1 MTASGQPPVDLIRW
15 TLERYLP
22 GWLMLLCVVAF
33 FWPTLNQGTWD
44 PFVASKGYLKYLIAV
59 TMFFIGSLL
68 PREELLAVFRR
79 WPLVLFGTAVQYCSM
94 PTLAYLWGRAMGLQ
108 GPFLIGVLIVGC
120 VPGAMASNVLTL
132 VARGNV
138 SYSVSL
144 TTSATLLSP
153 LVVPFV
159 MWLTV
164 GQFAQFPVV
173 GTGIELFLMVVFP
186 VGLGYTL
193 SQLSAKWQR
202 VCHWLGPIIAN
213 LVILWII
220 AVVVAVNRET
230 LRQLTGPLVGALIGV
245 NVGGYL
251 AGFVAGWAIQLPVTM
266 RRALTLEIGMQNAG
280 LGTTLA
286 LLLFPSQPQVAVPC
300 ALYTFGCMFT
310 GTLLARVMAACR
322 LPQDPNL
329 FADSA
334 KTCNCSSE

>member
-1 MTASGQPPVDLIRW
+1 MNAIRQV
-15 TLERYLP
+15 LERYLP
-22 GWLMLLCVVAF
+22 VWLVLLCTLAF
-33 FWPTLNQGTWD
+33 FWPRLSLGLWD
-44 PFVASKGYLKYLIAV
+44 PFVASKGSLKYLIGV

-68 PREELLAVFRR
+68 PREELLTVFRR
-79 WPLVLFGTAVQYCSM
+79 WPLVVFGTAVQYCSM
-94 PTLAYLWGRAMGLQ
+94 PALAYFTGQLMGLE
-108 GPFLIGVLIVGC
+108 GPFLLGVLIVGC

-173 GTGIELFLMVVFP
+173 GTGVELFFMVVLP

-193 SQLSAKWQR
+193 SQISAKWQTICR
-202 VCHWLGPIIAN
+202 WLGSIVAN

-220 AVVVAVNRET
+220 AVVVAVNRQT
-230 LRQLTGPLVGALIGV
+230 LHQLTGPLVGALLGV

-251 AGFVAGWAIQLPVTM
+251 AGFIAGLAIRLPVPM

-286 LLLFPSQPQVAVPC
+286 LALFPDQPQVAVPC

-310 GTLLARVMAACR
+310 GTLLARAMAAR
-322 LPQDPNL
+322 PVSDET
-329 FADSA
+329 A
-334 KTCNCSSE
+334 

>member
-1 MTASGQPPVDLIRW
+1 MTASGQRRVDIIRW
-15 TLERYLP
+15 ILERYLP
-22 GWLMLLCVVAF
+22 GWLVLLCTVAF
-33 FWPTLNQGTWD
+33 FWPTLNQGPYD
-44 PFVASKGYLKYLIAV
+44 PFVAGKGYLKYFIAV

-68 PREELLAVFRR
+68 PREELLTVFRR
-79 WPLVLFGTAVQYCSM
+79 WPLVLFGTTVQYCSM
-94 PTLAYLWGRAMGLQ
+94 PALAYLFGRAMGLE

-193 SQLSAKWQR
+193 SQVSAKWR
-202 VCHWLGPIIAN
+202 EICRWLGPITAN

-220 AVVVAVNRET
+220 AVVVAVNRDT
-230 LRQLTGPLVGALIGV
+230 LRQLTGPLVGALAGV
-245 NVGGYL
+245 NLGGYL
-251 AGFVAGWAIQLPVTM
+251 AGFAAGWAIRLPVSM

-286 LLLFPSQPQVAVPC
+286 LILFPSQPQVAVPC

-310 GTLLARVMAACR
+310 GTLLARAMAAR
-322 LPQDPNL
+322 RPPQDPHL
-329 FADSA
+329 PADPA
-334 KTCNCSSE
+334 